1 MIVQGKCVFL
11 DKNAKT
17 RDLAFHFVF
26 KNSKIHNLKSKVH
39 AYFFKKKKL
48 KT

>member
-17 RDLAFHFVF
+17 FHFVF
-26 KNSKIHNLKSKVH
+26 ENSKIHILKSKVH
-39 AYFFKKKKL
+39 AF
-48 KT
+48 